1 MHFRKFG
8 HATSL
13 RRSGD
18 NLHYP
23 DLTMFI
29 GFRPVQPGDDAEI
42 LRLLDTRADYFAARG
57 TRPHL
62 AHALLTAIPE
72 GTTAGQKRLLAIES
86 DGVMVGLVDAVVDY
100 PDLGVVSLA
109 LFLLEPGSDLHG
121 FGVPVASLLVEHGI
135 AEGMFAARV
144 ECPVGWAPGENL
156 LRAMGYRPGESTL
169 GVRTW
174 SGDLTPPPFIEV

>member
-1 MHFRKFG
+1 
-8 HATSL
+8 
-13 RRSGD
+13 
-18 NLHYP
+18 
-23 DLTMFI
+23 MFI